1 MNIQQLIQHK
11 LATPAFGSYRAI
23 AARCAALGHTVP
35 KESSIEHWGA
45 GSPPIK
51 RLPAH
56 EAIVGLADAFGIPP
70 SEVRTAFLTSMGV
83 LTIDRPGSLLVSLLP
98 DGVEHL
104 DGRPDLLETILKV
117 TSMAIA
123 RAIREETA
131 SPATQ
136 PKTTPTPKKPPAK
149 AAKKTTTTRR
159 ATTPTPRRT
168 RANG

>member
-11 LATPAFGSYRAI
+11 LATPASGSYRAI

-45 GSPPIK
+45 GYPIK

-70 SEVRTAFLTSMGV
+70 SEVRAAFLTSMGV
-83 LTIDRPGSLLVSLLP
+83 LTERPDSLLVSLLP

-104 DGRPDLLETILKV
+104 DGRPDLLETILEV